1 MGDAGRCWE
10 VLRGAEECCEDAEEG
25 RKMLGDDAGR

>member
-10 VLRGAEECCEDAEEG
+10 VLGMLWDAGGCFGVLWGAVG
-25 RKMLGDDAGR
+25 MLGG